1 MKKLCLLIVKIIG
14 ILICGGLLSYFL
26 DFENNDI
33 VSYSFALTTNIAL
46 FSLSLAITAIFFA
59 IVDKYQSLF
68 DKTDKTFQLFT
79 ALLREM
85 GENTFALLIITFLT
99 FIFSILQSLIDQKI
113 NNCIIICS
121 MLLTFIIIFD
131 ITRSTVILLK
141 EMPLIS
147 KKEERNQKGN

>member
-1 MKKLCLLIVKIIG
+1 MKKLCLLIVKIIC
-14 ILICGGLLSYFL
+14 ILICGGLPSYFL

-131 ITRSTVILLK
+131 ITRSTIILLK